1 MRIEGDKLSNETITV
16 APVVVQPD
24 TDSKNALDKDI
35 DKSLSKMNG
44 NDPKKLKDTQNMTTI
59 KNPSFVLISEISV
72 SLRLGKYIIEP
83 KKRIIRNE

>member
-83 KKRIIRNE
+83 KKIIIRNE

>member
-1 MRIEGDKLSNETITV
+1 MRIEGDKLSNEIITV

-83 KKRIIRNE
+83 KKIIIRNE